1 MELYM
6 KRFLSILFCFSLV
19 SCSSMKKTIIYS
31 SLAGGMTGAT
41 AGALLSPNKESK
53 GANAAVF
60 GLIGAGVAA
69 LTGYALYKDDPR
81 NYKLDNMLMDQKKPL
96 SEINPNELEI
106 GLGNLKIDANLN
118 KTEAYEVP
126 VKSLPEKLK
135 GKVNKQYLIK
145 YQSKERYVKKGAKTF
160 YIPAF
165 DIYEHAYGDTPDSAQ
180 NTNIGDHGEE

>member
-1 MELYM
+1 M
-6 KRFLSILFCFSLV
+6 KKILPIVFCLFLCVNLV
-19 SCSSMKKTIIYS
+19 SCSTMKKTIIYS

-41 AGALLSPNKESK
+41 AGALLSPNEESK

-69 LTGYALYKDDPR
+69 LAGYALYKDDPR
-81 NYKLDNMLMDQKKPL
+81 NYKLDNMLLDEKKPMT
-96 SEINPNELEI
+96 EFNPNELEI
-106 GLGNLKIDANLN
+106 GLGNLKIDANL
-118 KTEAYEVP
+118 KKQEAYEVP

-145 YQSKERYVKKGAKTF
+145 YQSKERYVKKGSKTF

-165 DIYEHAYGDTPDSAQ
+165 DVYEHAYGNTPDSAP
-180 NTNIGDHGEE
+180 NNEGEENEK